1 MNSSQSS
8 SIASENE
15 CKNFFF
21 QTVPLRYSSVDSF
34 YGLLVAAAVLGLAAC
49 PFTIFLNALVIIAV
63 KIKRRL
69 QTHPNILLACLA
81 LTDLMAGLVAQPL
94 HITKTILLIQG
105 KDFHEFCD
113 IDLAF
118 SVSNAFLVLATS
130 CHLVLISGERY
141 LAIKH
146 TFTHATVVTK
156 ARLIVSSA
164 VAWMVAA
171 LFFLVVSYLTV
182 IFFACPAILISTI
195 VVLQILVYKEARRH
209 EKQILSQQVSVE
221 ARAKF
226 KQEKKA
232 LKLTSIILVTIF
244 LCFLLPSTV
253 FFFTWQLL
261 GEKLSPDIKT
271 LIRHF
276 GLLLVMIN
284 SLLNPIIYTV
294 RKEEFRVAFT
304 ELLLRKSLQ
313 EAEDFQRR
321 LFGTTNNA
329 GRQQDEQQGEGQEQN
344 IEERNPALA
353 QDNQDDNP
361 EVLATGANVD
371 DNTTIASHDE
381 PVSSNALNS
390 ICKKRDEEYGDERNP
405 APAKNNIEDNPEV
418 LASRTNFDGNTTLA
432 TNNESVSL
440 NALNSMSKTAEEEH
454 DERRSPA
461 HAENNLEDNPEVL
474 AFGTNFDG
482 NTTLETH
489 NEAVSLNELNSMS
502 KTAEEEHDEGRSPGH
517 AENNLEDNPEV
528 LASGTNFDG
537 NTTLATHNEAVSLNA
552 LNSMSK
558 TAEEEHDEGRNLT
571 HTKYDLEDNPEALAT
586 GADVD
591 DNTTLATHKP
601 VSSNAL
607 NNIPKKTEEE
617 HGKGRNLAHTENNL
631 EDNPEVIANGA
642 SIDLKNT
649 ENCSK

>member
-1 MNSSQSS
+1 MNFSQSS

-15 CKNFFF
+15 CLNFFF

-49 PFTIFLNALVIIAV
+49 PFTIFLNALVMVAV
-63 KIKRRL
+63 KTKRRL

-81 LTDLMAGLVAQPL
+81 FTDLMAGLVAQPL
-94 HITKTILLIQG
+94 HITKTILLIRG

-182 IFFACPAILISTI
+182 MFFACPAILISTI

-209 EKQILSQQVSVE
+209 EKQILSQQVSLE

-253 FFFTWQLL
+253 FFFTWQLF
-261 GEKLSPDIKT
+261 GENLSPDIKT

-276 GLLLVMIN
+276 GLLPVMIN
-284 SLLNPIIYTV
+284 SLLNPVIYTV

-313 EAEDFQRR
+313 EAEEFQRR
-321 LFGTTNNA
+321 LFGKTNNA
-329 GRQQDEQQGEGQEQN
+329 RRQQDEQQSEGQEQN
-344 IEERNPALA
+344 TEERNPALA

-371 DNTTIASHDE
+371 DNTTTASHNE
-381 PVSSNALNS
+381 PVSSHALNS
-390 ICKKRDEEYGDERNP
+390 ISKKKEEEYGEERIS
-405 APAKNNIEDNPEV
+405 APAKSNIEHNPED
-418 LASRTNFDGNTTLA
+418 LTSDNNFDGNTTLA
-432 TNNESVSL
+432 LDNEPVSL
-440 NALNSMSKTAEEEH
+440 NANKSLCKTTEEEH
-454 DERRSPA
+454 YEGRNPG
-461 HAENNLEDNPEVL
+461 HVENNLEGNPEVL
-474 AFGTNFDG
+474 
-482 NTTLETH
+482 
-489 NEAVSLNELNSMS
+489 S
-502 KTAEEEHDEGRSPGH
+502 
-517 AENNLEDNPEV
+517 
-528 LASGTNFDG
+528 SGPNFDG

-571 HTKYDLEDNPEALAT
+571 HTKYDFENNPEVLAT
-586 GADVD
+586 GADAD
-591 DNTTLATHKP
+591 DNTTLATHEP

-607 NNIPKKTEEE
+607 NSIPKNTEEE
-617 HGKGRNLAHTENNL
+617 HGKGRNPAHTENKL
-631 EDNPEVIANGA
+631 EDNPEVVAYGA
-642 SIDLKNT
+642 SIDLKRT
-649 ENCSK
+649 ETAQNENLSVL